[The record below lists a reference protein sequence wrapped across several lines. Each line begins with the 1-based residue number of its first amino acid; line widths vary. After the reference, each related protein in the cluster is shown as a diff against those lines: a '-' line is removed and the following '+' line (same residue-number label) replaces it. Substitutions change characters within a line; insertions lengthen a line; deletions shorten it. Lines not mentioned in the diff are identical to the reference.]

1 MREFERD
8 SEEDGEGKGS
18 VYLSDCGMNL
28 KGYTDVSGFEVM
40 G

>member
-18 VYLSDCGMNL
+18 VYLSDCVMNL
-28 KGYTDVSGFEVM
+28 KEIHRSEGI
-40 G
+40 